1 MRSKVVRFFGSP
13 SIRRR
18 ALSVVFLS
26 MFARSKPIR
35 SNTPNVV
42 GRRVEVTRSRLL
54 CPALRTMLIRTPQ
67 FLFVGLSGN
76 LEFIRVESFSNGP
89 CMQTATSTVDEAAH
103 LSFSASQELKRS
115 GTPSE
120 SRDGGG
126 HCGTRTTRLGL
137 VGQ

>member
-1 MRSKVVRFFGSP
+1 MRSKGVRFFGSP

-18 ALSVVFLS
+18 ALSVSPLS

-42 GRRVEVTRSRLL
+42 GRRVQATRTRLL
-54 CPALRTMLIRTPQ
+54 FPALWTLMIRTPQ

-76 LEFIRVESFSNGP
+76 LEFIRVESFSTGP
-89 CMQTATSTVDEAAH
+89 CMQPSTTTVDEAAH

-115 GTPSE
+115 GTHSE

-126 HCGTRTTRLGL
+126 HC
-137 VGQ
+137 